1 MVLSAHKELSFKVQ
15 GSTYAAMEWPG
26 DGGLTILTLH
36 GWLDNALSF
45 AKMAPHLAPH
55 RVISIDLSGHG
66 LSSWRSADATYNLW
80 DDLPQLVEILDQLN
94 LERVVLMGHSRGAA
108 IAVLLAGVLSER
120 VQALIMIDGLLAT
133 FVDQRNALQ
142 QLKNFIRDKKK
153 YAQRDDRYFHSEAEF
168 IARRCSYGF
177 DENSARLL
185 APRALE
191 LTALGLRLR
200 SDPRLFG
207 ASANGF
213 RQQQRRDI
221 YCGIVAPALG
231 IFAGTDEASPN
242 DYRKAMLVEAKTD
255 MPNLQ
260 TEHYLGTHHLH
271 MDNSLAPELANR
283 CKAFLSFCA

>member
-1 MVLSAHKELSFKVQ
+1 MVLSEHTELSFKVQ

-26 DGGLTILTLH
+26 DGALTILALH

-45 AKMAPHLAPH
+45 SKLAPYLTPH
-55 RVISIDLSGHG
+55 RVISVDLSGHG
-66 LSSWRSADATYNLW
+66 LSGWRSADATYNLW
-80 DDLPQLVEILDQLN
+80 DDLPQLVEIVNQLN
-94 LERVVLMGHSRGAA
+94 LDRVVLMGHSRGAA

-133 FVDQRNALQ
+133 FFDQRNALQ

-153 YAQRDDRYFHSEAEF
+153 YAQRDERYFRSEAEF

-177 DENSARLL
+177 DENSGRLL
-185 APRALE
+185 VPRALE
-191 LTALGLRLR
+191 TTALGLRLR

-221 YCGIVAPALG
+221 YSGIAVPALG
-231 IFAGTDEASPN
+231 IFAGTDESPSN
-242 DYRKAMLVEAKTD
+242 DYRKAMLEEAKTD
-255 MPNLQ
+255 MPHLQ
-260 TEHYLGTHHLH
+260 TERYLGTHHLH
-271 MDNSLAPELANR
+271 MDDSLAPELANR
-283 CKAFLSFCA
+283 CKMFLDFCA

>member
-1 MVLSAHKELSFKVQ
+1 MVLSEHTELSFKVQ

-26 DGGLTILTLH
+26 DGALTILALH

-45 AKMAPHLAPH
+45 SKLAPYLTPH
-55 RVISIDLSGHG
+55 RVISVDLSGHG
-66 LSSWRSADATYNLW
+66 LSGWRSADATYNLW
-80 DDLPQLVEILDQLN
+80 DDLPQLVEIVNQLN
-94 LERVVLMGHSRGAA
+94 LDRVVLMGHSRGAA

-120 VQALIMIDGLLAT
+120 VHALIMIDGLLAT
-133 FVDQRNALQ
+133 FFDQRNALQ

-153 YAQRDDRYFHSEAEF
+153 YAQRDERYFRSEAEF

-177 DENSARLL
+177 DENSGRLL
-185 APRALE
+185 VPRALE
-191 LTALGLRLR
+191 TTALGLRLR

-221 YCGIVAPALG
+221 YSGIAVPALG
-231 IFAGTDEASPN
+231 IFAGTDESPPN
-242 DYRKAMLVEAKTD
+242 DYRKAMLEEAKTD
-255 MPNLQ
+255 MPRLQ
-260 TEHYLGTHHLH
+260 TERYLGTHHLH

-283 CKAFLSFCA
+283 CKMFLDFCA

>member
-1 MVLSAHKELSFKVQ
+1 
-15 GSTYAAMEWPG
+15 MEWPG
-26 DGGLTILTLH
+26 DGGLTILALH

-45 AKMAPHLAPH
+45 SKMAPYLAPH

-80 DDLPQLVEILDQLN
+80 DDLPQLIEILDQLN
-94 LERVVLMGHSRGAA
+94 LDRVVLMGHSRGAA
-108 IAVLLAGVLSER
+108 IAVLLAAVLSDR
-120 VQALIMIDGLLAT
+120 VQALVMIDGLLAT
-133 FVDQRNALQ
+133 FFDQRNALQ

-153 YAQRDDRYFHSEAEF
+153 YAQRGDRYFHSEAAF

-185 APRALE
+185 LPRALE
-191 LTALGLRLR
+191 STGLGLRLR

-213 RQQQRRDI
+213 RQQQRDDI
-221 YCGIVAPALG
+221 YGGIEVPALG
-231 IFAGTDEASPN
+231 IFAGTDESPPN
-242 DYRKAMLVEAKTD
+242 DYRRAMLAEAQTA

-260 TEHYLGTHHLH
+260 VERYSGSHHLH
-271 MDNSLAPELANR
+271 MDDCLAPELANR
-283 CKAFLSFCA
+283 CKVFLDFCS

>member
-1 MVLSAHKELSFKVQ
+1 MVLSEHTELSFKVQ

-26 DGGLTILTLH
+26 DGALTILALH

-45 AKMAPHLAPH
+45 SKLAPYLTPH
-55 RVISIDLSGHG
+55 RVISVDLSGHG
-66 LSSWRSADATYNLW
+66 LSGWRSADATYNLW
-80 DDLPQLVEILDQLN
+80 DDLPQLVEIVNQLN
-94 LERVVLMGHSRGAA
+94 LDRVVLMGHSRGAA

-120 VQALIMIDGLLAT
+120 VHALIMIDGLLAT
-133 FVDQRNALQ
+133 FFDQRNALQ

-153 YAQRDDRYFHSEAEF
+153 YAQRDERYFRSEAEF

-177 DENSARLL
+177 DENSGRLL
-185 APRALE
+185 VPRALE
-191 LTALGLRLR
+191 TTALGLRLR

-221 YCGIVAPALG
+221 YSGIAVPALG
-231 IFAGTDEASPN
+231 IFAGTDESPTN
-242 DYRKAMLVEAKTD
+242 DYRKAMLEEAKTD
-255 MPNLQ
+255 MPRLQ
-260 TEHYLGTHHLH
+260 TERYLGTHHLH

-283 CKAFLSFCA
+283 CKMFLDFCA